1 MQAAGDGGAP
11 APRADG
17 EGRRERGE
25 RSRRERPAQDLQSS
39 EVVAPVEGQEALAES
54 GEVRQPRERRSRD
67 RYGRDRRERGEV
79 QDAAAA
85 TPEEATPVATS
96 VQAAPAEEKAAPVA
110 MSAPEP
116 VSAVA
121 STQATSPAAAT
132 GGLPKVQ
139 PYQLPLQDLVQVAS
153 GSGLQWVNSD
163 ADKIAQAQAAMAAE
177 PKPVHIPRER
187 PPLVQIDQGP
197 LILVETRRDLRNL
210 ELPFEASTPKS

>member
-1 MQAAGDGGAP
+1 
-11 APRADG
+11 
-17 EGRRERGE
+17 
-25 RSRRERPAQDLQSS
+25 
-39 EVVAPVEGQEALAES
+39 
-54 GEVRQPRERRSRD
+54 
-67 RYGRDRRERGEV
+67 
-79 QDAAAA
+79 
-85 TPEEATPVATS
+85 VATS
-96 VQAAPAEEKAAPVA
+96 IQPAPTEEKAAPVA

-116 VSAVA
+116 VSAA
-121 STQATSPAAAT
+121 PSIQATSPAAAT

-187 PPLVQIDQGP
+187 PPVVQIDQGP

>member
-1 MQAAGDGGAP
+1 
-11 APRADG
+11 
-17 EGRRERGE
+17 
-25 RSRRERPAQDLQSS
+25 
-39 EVVAPVEGQEALAES
+39 
-54 GEVRQPRERRSRD
+54 
-67 RYGRDRRERGEV
+67 
-79 QDAAAA
+79 
-85 TPEEATPVATS
+85 
-96 VQAAPAEEKAAPVA
+96 
-110 MSAPEP
+110 
-116 VSAVA
+116 VSTAA
-121 STQATSPAAAT
+121 STQAASPAAAT

-187 PPLVQIDQGP
+187 PRVVQIDQGP